1 MATKTAKKAPKTA
14 SKISADTKTT
24 LPESPDAADAI
35 ASTAWVSVA
44 KNIDPAIEPKDETAV
59 VEAKKTPDEEFEVEY
74 GKVIR
79 ERDQTGL
86 LSAILKE
93 LFLLRTSRG

>member
-1 MATKTAKKAPKTA
+1 MATKTTK
-14 SKISADTKTT
+14 KTT
-24 LPESPDAADAI
+24 KKVEEVKEVLPESPDAADAV
-35 ASTAWVSVA
+35 ASTAWASLA
-44 KNIDPAIEPKDETAV
+44 KNIDPAKEANAETAV
-59 VEAKKTPDEEFEVEY
+59 VVAKKTPDEKFEVEY

-86 LSAILKE
+86 LTAILKE

>member
-1 MATKTAKKAPKTA
+1 MATKTTK
-14 SKISADTKTT
+14 KTT
-24 LPESPDAADAI
+24 KKVEEVKEVLPESPDAADAV

-44 KNIDPAIEPKDETAV
+44 KNLDMAKEAKDETAV

-93 LFLLRTSRG
+93 LFLLRNSRG

>member
-1 MATKTAKKAPKTA
+1 MATKTTKKTAKKVEEVKEV
-14 SKISADTKTT
+14 
-24 LPESPDAADAI
+24 LPESPDAADAV

-44 KNIDPAIEPKDETAV
+44 KNVDLAKEAKDVPAV
-59 VEAKKTPDEEFEVEY
+59 VVSKKTLDEEFEAEY
-74 GKVIR
+74 GKVMR
-79 ERDQTGL
+79 DRDQTGL